1 MYAVG
6 MRRSAGRGKQ
16 IRSDGG
22 RAGSAHHAYEVIGLT
37 CHGGALRLVSGG
49 VAGGE
54 LSAELGA
61 SGAGKTT
68 LATVI
73 AGIHPPDTG
82 TVTRPRRT
90 AVITQ
95 EVYVF
100 AGSLRDNLTLAAPH
114 ATDRDIHAALEATG
128 AITILDL
135 VPDGLDSHVGA
146 GGHSLTDAQAQQ
158 LALARLLLTDP
169 ELVILDEATAE
180 AGSAHAGQLDRAAD
194 AVLAARTG
202 LVIAHRLSQ
211 AARCDRIVVMDS
223 GRIIETGSHDELLTA
238 DGTYARLWAAWQAGH

>member
-1 MYAVG
+1 M
-6 MRRSAGRGKQ
+6 
-16 IRSDGG
+16 
-22 RAGSAHHAYEVIGLT
+22 
-37 CHGGALRLVSGG
+37 
-49 VAGGE
+49 
-54 LSAELGA
+54 
-61 SGAGKTT
+61 
-68 LATVI
+68 
-73 AGIHPPDTG
+73 
-82 TVTRPRRT
+82 
-90 AVITQ
+90 
-95 EVYVF
+95 F